1 MTNRFRLPRPIPN
14 PFPPSGANSLGS
26 DWLIDED
33 GYPGRQAAR
42 IILFDS
48 HDRILLISGHDFS
61 DASHRWWFTPGGGIK
76 AGENPQVAALRE
88 LKEETG
94 IELNITQLTGPVLYR
109 ESLLKFHSLWAIQAE
124 QYFLARL
131 DQDTLAPNAS
141 GWTLSEK
148 QLLDELSWIPV
159 SELASLNQQQT
170 IYPTKLA
177 DFASKWLAGWD
188 GSVHTLYD

>member
-14 PFPPSGANSLGS
+14 PFPPAGTNSLGN
-26 DWLIDED
+26 DWHIDED

-48 HDRILLISGHDFS
+48 YNRILLISGHDFS

-76 AGENPQVAALRE
+76 AGESPQAAALRE

-94 IELNITQLTGPVLYR
+94 IELNIAQLTGPVLYR
-109 ESLLKFHSLWAIQAE
+109 ESLLKFRQLWAIQAE

-131 DQDTLAPNAS
+131 DQDTPPASAS

-148 QLLDELSWIPV
+148 QLLDELRWIPV

-177 DFASKWLAGWD
+177 DFASKWLLGWD
-188 GSVHTLYD
+188 GSVRTLYD

>member
-14 PFPPSGANSLGS
+14 PFPPAGTNSLGN
-26 DWLIDED
+26 DWHIDED

-48 HDRILLISGHDFS
+48 YNRILLISGHDFS

-76 AGENPQVAALRE
+76 AGESPQAAAVRE

-94 IELNITQLTGPVLYR
+94 IELNIAQLTGPVLYR
-109 ESLLKFHSLWAIQAE
+109 ESLLKFRQLWAIQAE

-131 DQDTLAPNAS
+131 DQDTPPANAS
-141 GWTLSEK
+141 GWTVSEK
-148 QLLDELSWIPV
+148 QLLDELRWIPV

-177 DFASKWLAGWD
+177 DFASKWLLGWD
-188 GSVHTLYD
+188 GSVPTLYD